1 MRINLRYS
9 ESFDARHNRRR
20 KDDPFK
26 SLSEFVC
33 EYDIRMFILQHEKF
47 LEFHG
52 LRAVVFQLYLKYLH
66 VKITKP
72 FAGSSINK

>member
-47 LEFHG
+47 LQFD
-52 LRAVVFQLYLKYLH
+52 
-66 VKITKP
+66 
-72 FAGSSINK
+72 

>member
-33 EYDIRMFILQHEKF
+33 EYDIRLFILQHEKF
-47 LEFHG
+47 LQFDW
-52 LRAVVFQLYLKYLH
+52 LRAVVFQLNLKYLR
-66 VKITKP
+66 VKIMKP
-72 FAGSSINK
+72 STGSSIKQ

>member
-1 MRINLRYS
+1 MIINLRYS

-33 EYDIRMFILQHEKF
+33 EYDIRMFKLRHEKF
-47 LEFHG
+47 LQFDW
-52 LRAVVFQLYLKYLH
+52 LRAVVFQFEIPTCENYK
-66 VKITKP
+66 T
-72 FAGSSINK
+72 FCW

>member
-33 EYDIRMFILQHEKF
+33 EYDIRLFHEKF
-47 LEFHG
+47 LQFDW
-52 LRAVVFQLYLKYLH
+52 LRAVVFQLNLKCLH
-66 VKITKP
+66 VQELLTCENYKT
-72 FAGSSINK
+72 FCG